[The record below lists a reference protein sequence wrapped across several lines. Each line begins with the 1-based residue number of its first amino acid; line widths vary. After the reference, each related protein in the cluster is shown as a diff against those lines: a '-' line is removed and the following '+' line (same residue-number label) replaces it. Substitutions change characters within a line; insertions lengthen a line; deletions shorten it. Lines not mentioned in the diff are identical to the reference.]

1 MKRILILTVDYGYG
15 HRSAANAIAEALYE
29 THGQEC
35 KVEIVNPLDD
45 PHAPAFF
52 RENQHDYDKMV
63 REMPELYKLGYQV
76 SEARLVG
83 DLIKSTFTLA
93 LFNVLRELIR
103 EKQPDV
109 IVCTYLF
116 YQGIL
121 SAIFAIEKRHI
132 PLLTVVTDLET
143 VQSLWFHPVADLC
156 LVPTQPVYDLAIQA
170 GLPPEK
176 VKITGI
182 PVRPELMKGDQDHTS
197 LRQSLGWRSDL
208 FTVLAVG
215 SKRVE
220 HLYDALRVLNHSGLP
235 LQLVV
240 VAGGDGELY
249 RRFQETEWHVE
260 THCYNFV
267 AEMGTFMRAADC
279 ILSKAG
285 GLIVSE
291 TLSCGLPMIL
301 VDVIPGQEEGNR
313 DYVVEHGAGAM
324 IDSPMQ
330 MLEILSHWVADGR
343 KKLRQVA
350 SKSLRVGKP
359 NSASEVVNYVWRA
372 ALHGPVNK
380 RGKSGLSL
388 PGLIELLT
396 RHNIPWVKE
405 PVKPKVTNNE
415 DK

>member
-1 MKRILILTVDYGYG
+1 MKKILILTADYGYG
-15 HRSAANAIAEALYE
+15 HRSAANAIAEALHE

-35 KVEIVNPLDD
+35 EVDIVNPLDD

-76 SEARLVG
+76 SESRLVG

-93 LFNVLRELIR
+93 LFNVLREIIR
-103 EKQPDV
+103 QKQPDI

-121 SAIFAIEKRHI
+121 SAVFAIEKRHI

-156 LVPTQPVYDLAIQA
+156 LVPTQTVYDLAIAA
-170 GLPPEK
+170 GLPSEK

-182 PVRPELMKGDQDHTS
+182 PVRPELVNGSQDQAS
-197 LRQSLGWRSDL
+197 LRQSLGWRPDL

-215 SKRVE
+215 SKRIE
-220 HLYDALRVLNHSGLP
+220 HLYDSLRVLNHSGLP

-240 VAGGDGELY
+240 VAGGDDELY

-267 AEMGTFMRAADC
+267 AEMGSFVRAADC

-285 GLIVSE
+285 GLTVSE
-291 TLSCGLPMIL
+291 ALACGLPLIL
-301 VDVIPGQEEGNR
+301 VDVIPGQETGNANHVVSGNAGVLAR
-313 DYVVEHGAGAM
+313 DPIEV
-324 IDSPMQ
+324 
-330 MLEILSHWVADGR
+330 LETMCHWLEEDWRLYRLQAQNARRLGHPRAAYDVAD
-343 KKLRQVA
+343 LAWAAA
-350 SKSLRVGKP
+350 SS
-359 NSASEVVNYVWRA
+359 
-372 ALHGPVNK
+372 
-380 RGKSGLSL
+380 
-388 PGLIELLT
+388 
-396 RHNIPWVKE
+396 
-405 PVKPKVTNNE
+405 
-415 DK
+415 